1 MTEIRFH
8 SRDPRRRPRAWKL
21 DERAGQV
28 AAALLLFGGTLVA
41 IGLLGAPDLVA
52 FVVRSAERLAVRVTA
67 ERGLLAFDSVRLRF
81 DRLEKRVAS
90 DELFLARVATV
101 ISLPLPE
108 RFLAEPVAMEGATA
122 TDLEVEV
129 HRLGR
134 RLRAMETFRRR
145 IATDAIPDPARI
157 PSRSPIE
164 PSSAVPLSA
173 FGPRISPLTHRPEF
187 HAGLALAAL
196 AGTPVVAP
204 ADGRVVFAGRVPGSV
219 GAAWRTFGNVV
230 VLAHDDRTRTLF
242 GDLGTL
248 RVRRGQ
254 ALRRGDVLGA
264 VGTNRFSPTPQV
276 HYGVWKL
283 EGGRWRP
290 VDPRLYVLDADWITA
305 REVRTPVVPPA
316 GVELPPAFH

>member
-1 MTEIRFH
+1 VTEIRFH

-21 DERAGQV
+21 DERAGQIV
-28 AAALLLFGGTLVA
+28 AALLLLGGTLVA
-41 IGLLGAPDLVA
+41 IGLFGAPDLVA

-108 RFLAEPVAMEGATA
+108 KFLEDPLAMEGATT

-129 HRLGR
+129 HRLAR

-145 IATDAIPDPARI
+145 IASDATPDPARI

-164 PSSAVPLSA
+164 PSAAVPLSA

-187 HAGLALAAL
+187 HAGLSLAAF

-204 ADGRVVFAGRVPGSV
+204 ADGRVVFTGRVPGSA
-219 GAAWRTFGNVV
+219 GAAWRTYGNVV
-230 VLAHDDRTRTLF
+230 VLAHDERTRTLF
-242 GDLGTL
+242 GDLGTV
-248 RVRRGQ
+248 RARRGQ
-254 ALRRGDVLGA
+254 TLRRGEVLGA

-276 HYGVWKL
+276 HYGVWKFD
-283 EGGRWRP
+283 GRLWRP
-290 VDPRLYVLDADWITA
+290 VDPRLYILDADWITA
-305 REVRTPVVPPA
+305 REVRSPVAPPGDA
-316 GVELPPAFH
+316 ELPAIFR

>member
-1 MTEIRFH
+1 
-8 SRDPRRRPRAWKL
+8 
-21 DERAGQV
+21 
-28 AAALLLFGGTLVA
+28 VA
-41 IGLLGAPDLVA
+41 IGLFGAPDLVTY
-52 FVVRSAERLAVRVTA
+52 VVRSAERLALGVTA
-67 ERGLLAFDSVRLRF
+67 RRGLLAFDSVRLRF
-81 DRLEKRVAS
+81 DRLEKRVAA
-90 DELFLARVATV
+90 DELFLARVAAV

-108 RFLAEPVAMEGATA
+108 RFPEDLLALEGATA
-122 TDLEVEV
+122 TDLELEV

-145 IATDAIPDPARI
+145 IAIVGEVDPARI

-204 ADGRVVFAGRVPGSV
+204 AAGRVVFTGRVPGSA
-219 GAAWRTFGNVV
+219 GAAWRSFRNVV
-230 VLAHDDRTRTLF
+230 VLAHDERTRTLF
-242 GDLGTL
+242 GDLGSV

-254 ALRRGDVLGA
+254 TVKRGEVLGA
-264 VGTNRFSPTPQV
+264 VGTNLFSPTPQL

-283 EGGRWRP
+283 AGSRWRP
-290 VDPRLYVLDADWITA
+290 VDPRLHVLDADWITA
-305 REVRTPVVPPA
+305 REVKRPAVPP
-316 GVELPPAFH
+316 GDVELPAAFR